1 MKKTVTTAI
10 AMVTLVSTLALTA
23 CTGKESVATTSLV
36 PETSPAQTTAAP
48 TPAPT
53 ETTALTVSVDNDE
66 ILVYTIDTTL
76 RTDLPVPTAYT
87 ATGKAAV
94 WKDASRSDIARY
106 LSAGETVTVVAK
118 VGDTTRPYALLDTGE
133 YVLLSLLSEVV
144 PTETAAPTETTKAPA
159 ETTKAPSTPKATT
172 APKAT
177 AAPAQTDAPA
187 ATTAAPAQ
195 TEAPATTV
203 ADRVEA
209 GGTDALY
216 TGAMAFRADKGFES
230 IPRDATL
237 DALAQ
242 QRAEA
247 LAQAGALDGHA
258 GAPSG
263 HMESLGTGVNTESNG
278 HYLYA
283 HGDSDCEATAIG
295 IGRAT
300 HYYADGKKYTV
311 IVMEMVHD

>member
-1 MKKTVTTAI
+1 MLSKKSPITLLLLSAVFLLCACAPEEKPTA
-10 AMVTLVSTLALTA
+10 VS
-23 CTGKESVATTSLV
+23 SV

-48 TPAPT
+48 TPEPT
-53 ETTALTVSVDNDE
+53 ETTAITVSVDNDE

-76 RTDLPVPTAYT
+76 RTDLPTPTAYT

-106 LSAGETVTVVAK
+106 LAAGETVTVVAK
-118 VGDTTRPYALLDTGE
+118 VGDTARPYALLDTGE

-144 PTETAAPTETTKAPA
+144 PTVTAAPTETTKAPA
-159 ETTKAPSTPKATT
+159 ETTKAPATPKATT

-177 AAPAQTDAPA
+177 AAPTQTDAPA

-203 ADRVEA
+203 ADRVE
-209 GGTDALY
+209 GTGTDALY
-216 TGAMAFRADKGFES
+216 TGAMQFRADKGFDS

-263 HMESLGTGVNTESNG
+263 HMESLGKVNNTESNG
-278 HYLYA
+278 HYLYG
-283 HGDSDCEATAIG
+283 HVDSPCNATAIG
-295 IGRAT
+295 IGSAI
-300 HYYADGKKYTV
+300 HYYPDGSKFYVT
-311 IVMEMVHD
+311 VMEMVHD